1 MLRVR
6 LSKNYIPGGIGGW
19 NPPIAI
25 HGTARVVAVGFAFR
39 QNISANFCRL

>member
-25 HGTARVVAVGFAFR
+25 RGTARVVAADY
-39 QNISANFCRL
+39 I